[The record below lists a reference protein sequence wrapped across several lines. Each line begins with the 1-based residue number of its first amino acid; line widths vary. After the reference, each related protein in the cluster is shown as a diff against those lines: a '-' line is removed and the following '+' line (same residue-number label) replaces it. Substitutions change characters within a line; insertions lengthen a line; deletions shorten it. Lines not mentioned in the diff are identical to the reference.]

1 MAKKVDVLIF
11 VILLFFSTLVFKS
24 CVPEYYVVKKFRTSA
39 NVSVL
44 VIPNQLVYKTNATIQ
59 DLYPNFGDLSPQ
71 LQDSIW
77 YANTKFLEKVS
88 DSVVIYTFYSKF
100 LNLLKK
106 SEMKVFDYQNTA
118 SFNLKDTNAYILKIV
133 QMEMEEKKQ
142 QIPYS
147 QPVDNNQELYK
158 EVEINSLTLNVW
170 FELLRAANDTLNP
183 TLLFASYTISDVVR
197 GRFFNTLNGYEFRFK
212 RNDIDVAQI
221 LPMSS
226 EGGEKMAQYFFNHML
241 NVYARYYW
249 DSPDYDFR
257 YVGKYINKDKG
268 YSFYYPNEDERFIT
282 IRKK

>member
-11 VILLFFSTLVFKS
+11 IILILSSLVFKS

-39 NVSVL
+39 NVSIL
-44 VIPNQLVYKTNATIQ
+44 VIPNQLVYKTNTTIQ
-59 DLYPNFGDLSPQ
+59 ELYPNFGDLSPQ
-71 LQDSIW
+71 VQDSIW

-88 DSVVIYTFYSKF
+88 DSAVIYTFYSKF

-147 QPVDNNQELYK
+147 QPVDNNQELFK
-158 EVEINSLTLNVW
+158 EVEINSVTLNVW
-170 FELLRAANDTLNP
+170 FELVRAAKDTLKPN
-183 TLLFASYTISDVVR
+183 LLFASFVISDEVR

-212 RNDIDVAQI
+212 RNDIDTTRI
-221 LPMSS
+221 LPMASAA
-226 EGGEKMAQYFFNHML
+226 GEKMAQYFYNHML
-241 NVYARYYW
+241 NVYAAYFW

-257 YVGKYINKDKG
+257 YVGKYIQKDKG
-268 YSFYYPNEDERFIT
+268 YSFYYPTEDERFIT
-282 IRKK
+282 IRK